1 MEAAFPM
8 HPPVLVMGVG
18 NLLRGDDGF
27 GEAVLA
33 HLEAQDLPEHVELFA
48 VGTSIVDHMGALEG
62 RKKLIVLDAVRGGNP
77 PGTLYR
83 FDPEEADY
91 ATLPTDSLHQVGLVE
106 TLRMGEL
113 IGCSP
118 EKTLLI
124 GAEPADTS
132 LGIGLTPQVE
142 QAVKKAAELVL
153 KEIIS
158 Y

>member
-1 MEAAFPM
+1 MDTESPM

-27 GEAVLA
+27 GEAVLER
-33 HLEAQDLPEHVELFA
+33 LESEALPDHVELFA
-48 VGTSIVDHMGALEG
+48 VGTSIIDHMGALEG
-62 RKKLIVLDAVRGGNP
+62 RKKLIVIDAVRGGNP

-91 ATLPTDSLHQVGLVE
+91 EALPTDSLHQVGLVE

-113 IGCSP
+113 VGCCP

-124 GAEPADTS
+124 GVEPSDTG
-132 LGIGLTPQVE
+132 LGIGLSEAVE
-142 QAVKKAAELVL
+142 KAVPSAVQLV
-153 KEIIS
+153 KDEINLP
-158 Y
+158 